1 MLFTETGGA
10 LADASVC
17 EMVRDPAALGEDI
30 MKYAHDS
37 RVAVN
42 ATPNQDVLLAIVW
55 VLPNGKQ
62 LFRAYSEVLF
72 IDGTHKTN
80 YENRPLI
87 TMGIKDSDGK
97 MQVILRALVPNERAW
112 MFRWL
117 FQIATPSLLGAG
129 SCDLVRLQIT
139 DGDAQETSQLD
150 DALKTVFKISKRRR
164 CGWHIIEKGWERNV
178 SGLGRSNEAKHIECV
193 VKKWL
198 YSLMKDIETDDEYRM

>member
-1 MLFTETGGA
+1 MLFTETGGD

-80 YENRPLI
+80 
-87 TMGIKDSDGK
+87 
-97 MQVILRALVPNERAW
+97 
-112 MFRWL
+112 
-117 FQIATPSLLGAG
+117 
-129 SCDLVRLQIT
+129 
-139 DGDAQETSQLD
+139 
-150 DALKTVFKISKRRR
+150 
-164 CGWHIIEKGWERNV
+164 
-178 SGLGRSNEAKHIECV
+178 
-193 VKKWL
+193 
-198 YSLMKDIETDDEYRM
+198 